1 MKIKFKDLKITFITI
16 QFIISS
22 NLAFAQNNPKPNEH
36 ELLKTKLNINE
47 LTLPSEVSNLAKQR
61 GAMFYSPTVKDKVL
75 IPIHFWGEVK
85 NSGLHYV
92 PIGTTLVSG
101 LSLAGGPGNNAVL
114 SDIKLTR
121 TFADQL
127 ETKVFDLENG
137 GNKEAY
143 YEKLQAGDTVFIK
156 KSNFYENRAYYTG
169 LIGIFST
176 ILGSILLYRQV
187 QKN

>member
-1 MKIKFKDLKITFITI
+1 MKIKFKDLKIA
-16 QFIISS
+16 IICVQLLLPSQYVFS
-22 NLAFAQNNPKPNEH
+22 QN
-36 ELLKTKLNINE
+36 TKNTETQKNQLNINE

-61 GAMFYSPTVKDKVL
+61 GAMYYSPTIKDKIL

-101 LSLAGGPGNNAVL
+101 LSLAGGPGSNAVL

-121 TFADQL
+121 TFAEQL
-127 ETKVFDLENG
+127 ETKAFNLEEG

-143 YEKLQAGDTVFIK
+143 FEKLQAGDTVFIK
-156 KSNFYENRAYYTG
+156 KSNFYENRAYYTS
-169 LIGIFST
+169 LVGIFST
-176 ILGSILLYRQV
+176 VLGSILLYRKV
-187 QKN
+187 QEK